1 MKNDLRSAVPGKK
14 ESVIGI
20 NSKRGA
26 LTSPHQANLKGGIV
40 SMLPCPS
47 ESDVNDRGQPQ
58 NETRN
63 VFCRSYDSCLD
74 LAVKKNWR
82 SWTCGKCPLLA
93 HESEKPTP
101 DKFAHRRIRE
111 DWV

>member
-1 MKNDLRSAVPGKK
+1 MKNGLRNVPG
-14 ESVIGI
+14 SGIGPT
-20 NSKRGA
+20 RPA
-26 LTSPHQANLKGGIV
+26 LPSPHETRRGDIV
-40 SMLPCPS
+40 SMLPYPA

-58 NETRN
+58 NEVRN
-63 VFCRSYDSCLD
+63 VFCRSYDGCLD

-82 SWTCGKCPLLA
+82 SWTCGKCPLLSC
-93 HESEKPTP
+93 ETEKPTP